1 MRILHVD
8 TGPDLRGGQYQLLML
23 LRGLKAQGHEQTLLA
38 RGDMVGAWPSTAPS
52 AATLWQLSRTVDV
65 VHAHDGRGHALAALY
80 CWGSPFLVS
89 RRVAFPIKTDAF
101 SKLKYLRAHAYL
113 AVSQHVREVLLGSGI
128 KAEKISVIYDAV
140 DREDVVP
147 APGIDSS
154 RASGQPL
161 RVLTPQ
167 IDDPLKR
174 SDLVEQA
181 CRKLGAE
188 VILSTD
194 LKRDIDRA
202 DMFVYLSESE
212 GLGSAALLAMAR
224 GKPVIASRV
233 GGLPEVV
240 IDESTGLLVD
250 NDIDSVVGA
259 IKRMSSDHE
268 LAGRC
273 VDKAFE
279 RLSAQFTDDIM
290 VRRTEEAYRSVMRK
304 AKPSE

>member
-1 MRILHVD
+1 
-8 TGPDLRGGQYQLLML
+8 
-23 LRGLKAQGHEQTLLA
+23 
-38 RGDMVGAWPSTAPS
+38 
-52 AATLWQLSRTVDV
+52 
-65 VHAHDGRGHALAALY
+65 
-80 CWGSPFLVS
+80 
-89 RRVAFPIKTDAF
+89 
-101 SKLKYLRAHAYL
+101 
-113 AVSQHVREVLLGSGI
+113 
-128 KAEKISVIYDAV
+128 
-140 DREDVVP
+140 
-147 APGIDSS
+147 
-154 RASGQPL
+154 
-161 RVLTPQ
+161 
-167 IDDPLKR
+167 
-174 SDLVEQA
+174 
-181 CRKLGAE
+181 
-188 VILSTD
+188 
-194 LKRDIDRA
+194 
-202 DMFVYLSESE
+202 
-212 GLGSAALLAMAR
+212 MAR